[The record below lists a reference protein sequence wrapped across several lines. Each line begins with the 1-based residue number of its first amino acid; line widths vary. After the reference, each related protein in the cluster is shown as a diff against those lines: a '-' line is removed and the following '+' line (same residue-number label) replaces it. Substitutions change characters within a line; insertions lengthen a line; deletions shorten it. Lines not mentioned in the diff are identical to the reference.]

1 MAQHKTSVIRFL
13 NELRSKEVKGAFEFL
28 TTILEGLEE
37 KIDPDP
43 IEMEIV
49 DSAYQ
54 AIEKLNILENNLN
67 KYIADSN
74 ETLPGNI
81 LNDLYE
87 SGGTWKKH
95 F

>member
-1 MAQHKTSVIRFL
+1 MAQHKTTVIRFL
-13 NELRSKEVKGAFEFL
+13 NELNSTEVKGTFEFL
-28 TTILEGLEE
+28 ENILKELEE

-54 AIEKLNILENNLN
+54 TIEKLNVLENNLR
-67 KYIADSN
+67 KYVTDQN
-74 ETLPGNI
+74 RTLPGNR

-87 SGGTWKKH
+87 SGTIVKP

>member
-1 MAQHKTSVIRFL
+1 MAQHKTTVIRFL
-13 NELRSKEVKGAFEFL
+13 NELNSSEVKGTFEFL
-28 TTILEGLEE
+28 ANILKELED

-54 AIEKLNILENNLN
+54 TIEKLNMLENNLRKYVMDEN
-67 KYIADSN
+67 KS
-74 ETLPGNI
+74 LPGTR
-81 LNDLYE
+81 LNNLYE
-87 SGGTWKKH
+87 SGTIVKP

>member
-1 MAQHKTSVIRFL
+1 MAQHKTTVIRFL
-13 NELRSKEVKGAFEFL
+13 NELNSSGVKDTFEFL
-28 TTILEGLEE
+28 ENLLKELED

-54 AIEKLNILENNLN
+54 TIEKLNMLENNLR
-67 KYIADSN
+67 KYVMDENRS
-74 ETLPGNI
+74 LPGTR

-87 SGGTWKKH
+87 SGTIVKP

>member
-1 MAQHKTSVIRFL
+1 MAQHKTTVIRFL
-13 NELRSKEVKGAFEFL
+13 NELTSKEVKGTFEFL
-28 TTILEGLEE
+28 ENILKELED

-54 AIEKLNILENNLN
+54 AIEKLNMLENNLRRYVTIEN
-67 KYIADSN
+67 NS
-74 ETLPGNI
+74 LPGNK

-87 SGGTWKKH
+87 SGTIVKP

>member
-1 MAQHKTSVIRFL
+1 MAQHKTTVIRFL
-13 NELRSKEVKGAFEFL
+13 NELNSKEVKGTFEFL
-28 TTILEGLEE
+28 ENILKELEE

-54 AIEKLNILENNLN
+54 AIEKLNMLQNNLRNYVTNEN
-67 KYIADSN
+67 KS
-74 ETLPGNI
+74 LPGDV
-81 LNDLYE
+81 LNNLYE
-87 SGGTWKKH
+87 SGTIVKP

>member
-1 MAQHKTSVIRFL
+1 MAQNKTTVIRFL
-13 NELRSKEVKGAFEFL
+13 NELNSQEVKGAFDFL
-28 TTILEGLEE
+28 SNILKELED

-54 AIEKLNILENNLN
+54 AIEKLNVLENNLRN
-67 KYIADSN
+67 YVTDKN
-74 ETLPGNI
+74 RTLPGNK
-81 LNDLYE
+81 LTDLYE
-87 SGGTWKKH
+87 SGNVRRP

>member
-28 TTILEGLEE
+28 TTILEKLEE

-54 AIEKLNILENNLN
+54 AIEKLNLLENNLRKYVMGGNEILPGN
-67 KYIADSN
+67 KLEDLYGN
-74 ETLPGNI
+74 ETLKRP
-81 LNDLYE
+81 
-87 SGGTWKKH
+87 

>member
-1 MAQHKTSVIRFL
+1 MAQHKTTVIRFL
-13 NELRSKEVKGAFEFL
+13 NELNSKEVKGTFEFL
-28 TTILEGLEE
+28 EHLLKELED

-54 AIEKLNILENNLN
+54 AIEKLNMLENNLRNYITDEN
-67 KYIADSN
+67 KS
-74 ETLPGNI
+74 LLGNK

-87 SGGTWKKH
+87 SGTTVKP

>member
-1 MAQHKTSVIRFL
+1 MAQHKTTVIRFL
-13 NELRSKEVKGAFEFL
+13 NELNSKEVKGTFEFL
-28 TTILEGLEE
+28 TSILEKLED
-37 KIDPDP
+37 KIDPEP

-54 AIEKLNILENNLN
+54 AIEKLNMLENNLRKYVTDGN
-67 KYIADSN
+67 K
-74 ETLPGNI
+74 TLPGNR

-87 SGGTWKKH
+87 SGTIVKP

>member
-28 TTILEGLEE
+28 STILEKLET

-54 AIEKLNILENNLN
+54 VIEKLNILENNLN
-67 KYIADSN
+67 KYITDGN
-74 ETLPGNI
+74 ETLPGNV
-81 LNDLYE
+81 LNNLYE
-87 SGGTWKKH
+87 SEGTWKKSS
-95 F
+95 

>member
-1 MAQHKTSVIRFL
+1 MAQNKTTVIRFL
-13 NELRSKEVKGAFEFL
+13 NELNSQEVKGAFEFL
-28 TTILEGLEE
+28 SNILKELED

-54 AIEKLNILENNLN
+54 AIEKLNVLENNLRN
-67 KYIADSN
+67 YVTDKN
-74 ETLPGNI
+74 RTLPGNK
-81 LNDLYE
+81 LTDLYE
-87 SGGTWKKH
+87 SGNVRRP

>member
-1 MAQHKTSVIRFL
+1 MAQNKTTVIRFL
-13 NELRSKEVKGAFEFL
+13 NELNSQEVKGAFDFL
-28 TTILEGLEE
+28 SNILKELED

-54 AIEKLNILENNLN
+54 AIEKLNVLENNLRSYVTDEN
-67 KYIADSN
+67 KS
-74 ETLPGNI
+74 LPGNK
-81 LNDLYE
+81 LSSLYE
-87 SGGTWKKH
+87 DSSVRRP

>member
-1 MAQHKTSVIRFL
+1 MANSKTSVIRFL
-13 NELRSKEVKGAFEFL
+13 NELNSKEVKSTFEFL
-28 TTILEGLEE
+28 STILESLEE

-54 AIEKLNILENNLN
+54 LIEKLNILQGNLRKYVTSENSRSATSKLV
-67 KYIADSN
+67 
-74 ETLPGNI
+74 
-81 LNDLYE
+81 DLYDDDD
-87 SGGTWKKH
+87 KFLK

>member
-1 MAQHKTSVIRFL
+1 MAQHKTTVIRFL
-13 NELRSKEVKGAFEFL
+13 NELNSKEVKGTFEFL
-28 TTILEGLEE
+28 ENILKELEE

-54 AIEKLNILENNLN
+54 AIEKLNMLQNNLRNYVTNEN
-67 KYIADSN
+67 KS
-74 ETLPGNI
+74 LPGDI
-81 LNDLYE
+81 LNNLYE
-87 SGGTWKKH
+87 SGTIVKP

>member
-1 MAQHKTSVIRFL
+1 MAQHKTTVIRFL
-13 NELRSKEVKGAFEFL
+13 NELNSQEVKGAFDFL
-28 TTILEGLEE
+28 SNILKELED

-54 AIEKLNILENNLN
+54 AIEKMNVLENNLRSYVTDKN
-67 KYIADSN
+67 KS
-74 ETLPGNI
+74 LPGNK
-81 LNDLYE
+81 LVDLYE
-87 SGGTWKKH
+87 DSSVRRP